1 MNQTMINEGGNVFK
15 DAQGQPLTQRIKQ
28 AEVMPTVQWLESI
41 TGLDLT
47 SKKDPRDGNPVK
59 WLGST
64 GRKVDSGDLDLSV
77 DATEMS
83 KDQLTAVLSAWAA
96 KQGVQA
102 SQYIKKSGTAVHFLT
117 AIGGNP
123 ANGFVQTDFMFSN
136 KPGWT
141 QFVLSS
147 DPRSQYK
154 GALRNI
160 MMNSV
165 AKSMGYK
172 LNQNDGIA
180 DRATNKIITDDPNKV
195 AELLLGPGTGI
206 ADLYSVEAILQAL
219 ANDPNRESKI
229 ADFKAHMERSGTPM
243 AESKHWFRRYSDLLQ

>member
-1 MNQTMINEGGNVFK
+1 
-15 DAQGQPLTQRIKQ
+15 
-28 AEVMPTVQWLESI
+28 
-41 TGLDLT
+41 
-47 SKKDPRDGNPVK
+47 
-59 WLGST
+59 
-64 GRKVDSGDLDLSV
+64 
-77 DATEMS
+77 
-83 KDQLTAVLSAWAA
+83 
-96 KQGVQA
+96 
-102 SQYIKKSGTAVHFLT
+102 
-117 AIGGNP
+117 
-123 ANGFVQTDFMFSN
+123 
-136 KPGWT
+136 
-141 QFVLSS
+141 
-147 DPRSQYK
+147 
-154 GALRNI
+154 

-219 ANDPNRESKI
+219 VNDPNRESKI